1 MTNITKDAN
10 DQDRYWLERAMEPTT
25 TPLTRLTAI
34 RRLRKDLDALALEA
48 VDQARHGYTEHTWTE
63 IADALDVTRQ
73 AAQQR
78 YGSELH

>member
-1 MTNITKDAN
+1 MTNPQNHHDQ
-10 DQDRYWLERAMEPTT
+10 QDRRWLETAISPTQA
-25 TPLTRLTAI
+25 PLDRLVAI

-63 IADALDVTRQ
+63 IAEALDVTRQ

>member
-34 RRLRKDLDALALEA
+34 RRLRKDLDALAAEA
-48 VDQARHGYTEHTWTE
+48 VDQARHTNHTWTD
-63 IADALDVTRQ
+63 IAEALEVSRQ

-78 YGSELH
+78 YGTELH